1 MRWTNI
7 FRGFAMGIT
16 ELIPGVSSGTIA
28 LLLGVYEQLL
38 SSIKGLLGKSYR
50 KSLQF
55 LIPLVIGMGVSLLTL
70 SSVMTY
76 LLETHPI
83 PTQMA
88 FVGLVI
94 GVLPMLWRLS
104 RVRETFKAP
113 HIIMF
118 IIALALLIG
127 MSFIT
132 PEEVAHSPEVTMM
145 LLIKLFFAGILA
157 AMTLLLPG
165 ISGSLVLLILGY
177 YFLVVSSISELTSF
191 NFAVLPIL
199 IAVGLGILV
208 GLYVGSVV
216 IMYLFTH
223 FKYMT
228 YAGVMGLV
236 LGSISSIY
244 PGLPTSPT
252 MWIVTIITFIVG
264 FLISFLLG
272 LVGEKEATSE
282 EAK

>member
-118 IIALALLIG
+118 IIGLGLLIG

-132 PEEVAHSPEVTMM
+132 PEEVAHSPEITTM
-145 LLIKLFFAGILA
+145 LLVKLFFAGMLA

-177 YFLVVSSISELTSF
+177 YYLIVSSISELTSL

-208 GLYVGSVV
+208 GLYVGSV
-216 IMYLFTH
+216 IISFLFTH
-223 FKYMT
+223 FKYVT

-236 LGSISSIY
+236 LGSVLSIY

-252 MWIVTIITFIVG
+252 MWIVTIITFIIG
-264 FLISFLLG
+264 FSVSFLLG

-282 EAK
+282 

>member
-7 FRGFAMGIT
+7 FRGFAMGMT

-38 SSIKGLLGKSYR
+38 SSIKGLLSKSYR
-50 KSLQF
+50 NSLRF
-55 LIPLVIGMGVSLLTL
+55 LIPLVIGMGIALLTL

-76 LLETHPI
+76 LFETHPI

-118 IIALALLIG
+118 IIALTLLIG

-132 PEEVAHSPEVTMM
+132 PEEVSHSPEITT
-145 LLIKLFFAGILA
+145 LLLVKLFFVGVLA

-165 ISGSLVLLILGY
+165 ISGSLVLLIFGY
-177 YFLVVSSISELTSF
+177 YYIVVSSINELTSL
-191 NFAVLPIL
+191 NFTVLPVL

-208 GLYVGSVV
+208 GLYVGSVF
-216 IMYLFTH
+216 ITFLFTH

-236 LGSISSIY
+236 LGSVLSIY

-252 MWIVTIITFIVG
+252 MWILTIITFIIG
-264 FLISFLLG
+264 FSISFFLG
-272 LVGEKEATSE
+272 FVGEKEATSE
-282 EAK
+282 EET